1 MSGTASWLRV
11 IQCVYY
17 SDLPLRISW
26 SLMAFRCVST
36 FAPSPDSFSRIH
48 SFVGAG
54 CWYMTENWD
63 CNRILD
69 KPQLFH
75 TPVCSGAS
83 GGKCGAPLTTST
95 STPPARIV
103 ISIKH
108 PTRRAKWLEIG
119 PSFIIFPFFFCFF
132 LHVYAASFHTYPSAA
147 RKITCVV
154 WSPTQA
160 LRSRWFCYLGPAP
173 SASFPPVTRMQFLP
187 CLNKKHCCVMLCTI
201 YACQS
206 AWYSSEYNA
215 TQSHMFVW
223 KQPMILSAV
232 WVWFISSFFFLFFF
246 SFPVTHGERSI
257 PALSLSLSLLGP
269 ELSLRLMTGEGLGH
283 LGVH

>member
-36 FAPSPDSFSRIH
+36 FAPSPDSFSRIP
-48 SFVGAG
+48 SFVGVG

-83 GGKCGAPLTTST
+83 GGKCDAPLTTST

-108 PTRRAKWLEIG
+108 PTRRAKWLKIG
-119 PSFIIFPFFFCFF
+119 PSFIIFPFLFFF
-132 LHVYAASFHTYPSAA
+132 LHVYAASIHTYPSAA
-147 RKITCVV
+147 RKITCIV

-160 LRSRWFCYLGPAP
+160 LRSRWFCYLDLRRQRL
-173 SASFPPVTRMQFLP
+173 FPPSRECNFFPAWIKSIVVLCCAQYTPVNQHDIARNIMPHSLI
-187 CLNKKHCCVMLCTI
+187 CLCE
-201 YACQS
+201 
-206 AWYSSEYNA
+206 SSPW
-215 TQSHMFVW
+215 FCL
-223 KQPMILSAV
+223 LSG
-232 WVWFISSFFFLFFF
+232 SDLYRPFFFFFF
-246 SFPVTHGERSI
+246 FPSPSHTESVAYLRW
-257 PALSLSLSLLGP
+257 ASLSLSWALNC
-269 ELSLRLMTGEGLGH
+269 LSDWWQGKD
-283 LGVH
+283 

>member
-1 MSGTASWLRV
+1 MSTTVTYHLGFHGLWWHFGVCPRLHRAQTLSPESLLLWEWGADTWLR
-11 IQCVYY
+11 IEIATEY
-17 SDLPLRISW
+17 L
-26 SLMAFRCVST
+26 T
-36 FAPSPDSFSRIH
+36 NH
-48 SFVGAG
+48 SCF
-54 CWYMTENWD
+54 T
-63 CNRILD
+63 
-69 KPQLFH
+69 P
-75 TPVCSGAS
+75 PVCSGAS
-83 GGKCGAPLTTST
+83 GGKCDAPLTTST

-108 PTRRAKWLEIG
+108 PTRRAKWLKIG
-119 PSFIIFPFFFCFF
+119 PSFIIFPFLFFF
-132 LHVYAASFHTYPSAA
+132 LHVYAASIHTHPSAA

>member
-36 FAPSPDSFSRIH
+36 FAPSPDSFSRIP
-48 SFVGAG
+48 SFVGVG

-119 PSFIIFPFFFCFF
+119 PSFIIFPFLFLFFFTCLCCVFS
-132 LHVYAASFHTYPSAA
+132 HVSIGCEENNVYSVESDASLEEQVILLS
-147 RKITCVV
+147 
-154 WSPTQA
+154 
-160 LRSRWFCYLGPAP
+160 GPAP

>member
-1 MSGTASWLRV
+1 MSTTVTYHLGFHGLWWHFGVCPRLHRAQTLSPESLLLWEWGADTWLR
-11 IQCVYY
+11 IEIATEY
-17 SDLPLRISW
+17 L
-26 SLMAFRCVST
+26 T
-36 FAPSPDSFSRIH
+36 NH
-48 SFVGAG
+48 SCF
-54 CWYMTENWD
+54 T
-63 CNRILD
+63 
-69 KPQLFH
+69 P
-75 TPVCSGAS
+75 PVCSGAS
-83 GGKCGAPLTTST
+83 GGKCDAPLTTST

-119 PSFIIFPFFFCFF
+119 PSFIIFPFFFFF
-132 LHVYAASFHTYPSAA
+132 FTCLCCVYSHVSIGCEENNVYSVESDASLEEQVILLS
-147 RKITCVV
+147 
-154 WSPTQA
+154 
-160 LRSRWFCYLGPAP
+160 GPAP

-257 PALSLSLSLLGP
+257 PALSLSLSPGP
-269 ELSLRLMTGEGLGH
+269 WTVSQIDDRGRTRAPRGTLRC
-283 LGVH
+283 GV

>member
-1 MSGTASWLRV
+1 MVFDGISVCVHVCTEPRLFLQNPFFCGSGVLIHDWELRLQQNTWQTTVVSHPPSALELAVVNVVLRSPHPLQPRLHASL
-11 IQCVYY
+11 
-17 SDLPLRISW
+17 S
-26 SLMAFRCVST
+26 VSNT
-36 FAPSPDSFSRIH
+36 RHDELNGSKSAHHSSF
-48 SFVGAG
+48 
-54 CWYMTENWD
+54 
-63 CNRILD
+63 
-69 KPQLFH
+69 
-75 TPVCSGAS
+75 
-83 GGKCGAPLTTST
+83 
-95 STPPARIV
+95 
-103 ISIKH
+103 
-108 PTRRAKWLEIG
+108 
-119 PSFIIFPFFFCFF
+119 FPFFFVFF
-132 LHVYAASFHTYPSAA
+132 YMSNAASFHTYPSAA

-257 PALSLSLSLLGP
+257 PALSLSLSPGP
-269 ELSLRLMTGEGLGH
+269 WTVSQIDDRGRTRAPRGTLRC
-283 LGVH
+283 GV